1 MQFNSNR
8 RCRQTESLLLW
19 SSHDRLGR
27 ARVNAYSVGHELQ
40 QIFNLAAEVGAELI
54 DVLRP
59 GIPAGLVQ
67 DSRKRVSGNP
77 RLLGDLA
84 HGDVAAFVEFPLR
97 DEFLELESNHC
108 WIVCTKAGIFAP
120 GVDIVKF
127 GLILGVNAPYMDHS
141 GQNWNWRLA

>member
-8 RCRQTESLLLW
+8 RCRQTESLLLA

-27 ARVNAYSVGHELQ
+27 ARVNARSVRHELQ
-40 QIFNLAAEVGAELI
+40 QVLDLAVEVRAELVY
-54 DVLRP
+54 VLAS
-59 GIPAGLVQ
+59 GVPAGLVK

-127 GLILGVNAPYMDHS
+127 RVILGVNAPFMEHS
-141 GQNWNWRLA
+141 GQNWNWRVA